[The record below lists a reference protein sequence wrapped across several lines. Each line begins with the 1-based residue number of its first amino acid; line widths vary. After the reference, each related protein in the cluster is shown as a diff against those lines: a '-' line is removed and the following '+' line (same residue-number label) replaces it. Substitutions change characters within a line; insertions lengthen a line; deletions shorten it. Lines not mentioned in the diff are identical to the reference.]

1 MAIFLIIELINL
13 KEDIDTLMNLKLL
26 SYMALGKCHI
36 GKKWPKL
43 IVDWEGLVIILIE
56 ITMGL
61 LREFKELENKLLKSI
76 KTETIELFLEVA
88 FLLNIT
94 QMKLIK
100 SQQGK
105 HIITM
110 IIILEKSIFL
120 KLLKSS
126 KKMIKS
132 HHTNKSQSFLL
143 ILSKKKSLSSII
155 WKTGK

>member
-1 MAIFLIIELINL
+1 
-13 KEDIDTLMNLKLL
+13 
-26 SYMALGKCHI
+26 
-36 GKKWPKL
+36 
-43 IVDWEGLVIILIE
+43 
-56 ITMGL
+56 MGL
-61 LREFKELENKLLKSI
+61 LREFKELENKLLKNI

-94 QMKLIK
+94 QMKLTK